1 MTLIIITPRLM
12 KKGFTLIELLIV
24 ITIIG
29 ILAVVFLP
37 SILSAPAKA
46 RDAARIADVATI
58 TESIEAYRLENK
70 IIIDQWCIQDALSLD
85 DNPGIVNYFPGGKF
99 PTDPNNT
106 GPGESGHCADDYS
119 LTFVGSA
126 VGSPYRYLVF
136 ARVEIESN
144 GNIACED
151 ITGEDAAP
159 TSLGDSGDCYG
170 VYSR

>member
-1 MTLIIITPRLM
+1 M

-46 RDAARIADVATI
+46 RDAARIADVGTI
-58 TESIEAYRLENK
+58 TKSVEAYRLENK
-70 IIIDQWCIQDALSLD
+70 ILIDGFCIEDALPVA
-85 DNPGIVNYFPGGKF
+85 DNPGITNYFPGGKF
-99 PTDPNNT
+99 PTDPSNT
-106 GPGESGHCADDYS
+106 GPGNGHCADDYS
-119 LTFVGSA
+119 MTFVMKTL
-126 VGSPYRYLVF
+126 GSPYKYLIF
-136 ARVEIESN
+136 AKVEIESN

-151 ITGEDAAP
+151 ITGEDVIP
-159 TSLGDSGDCYG
+159 TPLGDSGDCYG